1 MSLKVTTLSNGLRV
15 ISDPMPGLET
25 AAVGVWVDTGARHE
39 TVAENGISHV
49 LEHMAFKGTEKRTAL
64 EIAEVIEAV
73 GGHLNAY
80 TSRDQTAY
88 FARVLKADV
97 PLAVDILGDIL
108 QHSSFDD
115 TELGREKEVIVQEIG
130 QTHDTPDDIIFDH
143 LQETAYPDQPL
154 GRSILGTST
163 KVRGFGRDTIAGY
176 MKKRYLASKMVLSAS
191 GAIDHDE
198 LVRLA
203 EQAFSE
209 LPTDGAIN
217 MEGAIYKGGEFLEDR
232 ELEQIHFALS
242 VPGVAY
248 GDDDFYT
255 SQILSGLLG
264 GGMSSRLFQELRE
277 RRGLCYSVFSFA
289 SSFADTGLFTVYA
302 GTGED
307 QIDELGTVLA
317 DELLRVTGG
326 ILETEVNRAKAQ
338 HKAAMLMGQE
348 SPASRSEVYAR
359 QMLIFDRTI
368 PAAESIANIDAVSTA
383 RVQELAGRLFTSVT
397 PTIAAIGPLKSAT
410 SFASMSRKLS

>member
-1 MSLKVTTLSNGLRV
+1 
-15 ISDPMPGLET
+15 
-25 AAVGVWVDTGARHE
+25 
-39 TVAENGISHV
+39 
-49 LEHMAFKGTEKRTAL
+49 MAFKGTEKRTAL

-248 GDDDFYT
+248 GDDDFIPPR
-255 SQILSGLLG
+255 SFPACWVAACHLG
-264 GGMSSRLFQELRE
+264 CFK
-277 RRGLCYSVFSFA
+277 
-289 SSFADTGLFTVYA
+289 
-302 GTGED
+302 
-307 QIDELGTVLA
+307 
-317 DELLRVTGG
+317 
-326 ILETEVNRAKAQ
+326 N
-338 HKAAMLMGQE
+338 
-348 SPASRSEVYAR
+348 
-359 QMLIFDRTI
+359 
-368 PAAESIANIDAVSTA
+368 
-383 RVQELAGRLFTSVT
+383 
-397 PTIAAIGPLKSAT
+397 
-410 SFASMSRKLS
+410 

>member
-1 MSLKVTTLSNGLRV
+1 
-15 ISDPMPGLET
+15 
-25 AAVGVWVDTGARHE
+25 
-39 TVAENGISHV
+39 
-49 LEHMAFKGTEKRTAL
+49 
-64 EIAEVIEAV
+64 
-73 GGHLNAY
+73 
-80 TSRDQTAY
+80 
-88 FARVLKADV
+88 
-97 PLAVDILGDIL
+97 
-108 QHSSFDD
+108 
-115 TELGREKEVIVQEIG
+115 
-130 QTHDTPDDIIFDH
+130 
-143 LQETAYPDQPL
+143 
-154 GRSILGTST
+154 
-163 KVRGFGRDTIAGY
+163 
-176 MKKRYLASKMVLSAS
+176 
-191 GAIDHDE
+191 
-198 LVRLA
+198 
-203 EQAFSE
+203 
-209 LPTDGAIN
+209 
-217 MEGAIYKGGEFLEDR
+217 
-232 ELEQIHFALS
+232 
-242 VPGVAY
+242 
-248 GDDDFYT
+248 
-255 SQILSGLLG
+255 
-264 GGMSSRLFQELRE
+264 MSSRLFQELRE

>member
-1 MSLKVTTLSNGLRV
+1 MSLKVSTLSNGLRV
-15 ISDPMPGLET
+15 VSDPMPGLET

-49 LEHMAFKGTEKRTAL
+49 LEHMAFKGTANRSAL
-64 EIAEVIEAV
+64 EIAEVIEEV

-108 QHSSFDD
+108 QHSSFDEV
-115 TELGREKEVIVQEIG
+115 ELGREKEVIVQEIG

-154 GRSILGTST
+154 GRSILGTSE
-163 KVRGFGRDTIAGY
+163 KVRGFERGTIAGY
-176 MKKRYLASKMVLSAS
+176 MKRRYLASKMVLSGS
-191 GAIDHDE
+191 GAIDHDA
-198 LVRLA
+198 LVTLA
-203 EQAFSE
+203 ENTFNE
-209 LPTDGAIN
+209 LSIDGATD
-217 MEGAIYKGGEFLEDR
+217 MERALYKGGSYLENRD
-232 ELEQIHFALS
+232 LEQIHFALS
-242 VPGVAY
+242 MPGVSY
-248 GDDDFYT
+248 SDEDFYT

-277 RRGLCYSVFSFA
+277 RRGLCYSIFSFA

-302 GTGED
+302 GTGEE
-307 QIDELGTVLA
+307 QIDELSAVLA
-317 DELLRVTGG
+317 DELLRATDG

-338 HKAAMLMGQE
+338 HKAALMMAQE

-359 QMLIFDRTI
+359 QMLIFDRII
-368 PAAESIANIDAVSTA
+368 PSSETVEKIDAVSSA
-383 RVQELAGRLFTSVT
+383 DVKDLAGQLFTGIT
-397 PTIAAIGPLKSAT
+397 PTIAAIGPLEKAG
-410 SFASMSRKLS
+410 SFDTVAQKLA

>member
-1 MSLKVTTLSNGLRV
+1 MRV

-49 LEHMAFKGTEKRTAL
+49 LEHMAFKGTEKRSAL
-64 EIAEVIEAV
+64 EIAEVIEEV

-88 FARVLKADV
+88 FARILKADV

-108 QHSSFDD
+108 QHSSFDEM
-115 TELGREKEVIVQEIG
+115 ELGREKEVIVQEIG

-154 GRSILGTST
+154 GRSILGTSE
-163 KVRGFGRDTIAGY
+163 KVRGFDRGTISDY
-176 MKKRYLASKMVLSAS
+176 MKRRYLASKMVLSGS
-191 GAIDHDE
+191 GAIDHDT
-198 LVRLA
+198 LVSLA
-203 EQAFSE
+203 ESAFNE
-209 LPTDGAIN
+209 LPTDGATD
-217 MEGAIYKGGEFLEDR
+217 MERALYKGGAYLENRD
-232 ELEQIHFALS
+232 LEQIHFALS
-242 VPGVAY
+242 IPGVSY
-248 GDDDFYT
+248 NDGDFYT

-302 GTGED
+302 GTGEEK
-307 QIDELGTVLA
+307 IDELSTVLA
-317 DELLRVTGG
+317 EELLRATDG

-338 HKAAMLMGQE
+338 HKAALMMAQE

-368 PAAESIANIDAVSTA
+368 PSSETVEKIDAVTA
-383 RVQELAGRLFTSVT
+383 TGVKDLAGRLFTGVT
-397 PTIAAIGPLKSAT
+397 PTIAAIGPLKGAS
-410 SFASMSRKLS
+410 SFDGVLQKLN